1 MEEKMNKKELVAAI
15 AEKSDLSKKDA
26 EAALN
31 ATLAVITA
39 ELEKG
44 NDVQLTGFGTFS
56 VKTRAPREGKNPRTG
71 EMIDIPE
78 TKAPTFKAGK
88 ALKDA
93 VAE

>member
-1 MEEKMNKKELVAAI
+1 MNKKELVAAI

-71 EMIDIPE
+71 EMIAIPE